1 MVEFGWTQQ
10 NVFAECVQ
18 NMIQWFKKK
27 DIQAGWQDRV
37 FLKKK
42 KRKGKTGNPSA
53 VCLFH
58 FKNTLF
64 NRQIQVYVTPK
75 RSRLVGNVF
84 MSHQWL
90 LHRSSDQRLTFCFD
104 VWIYDLRTF
113 GECGRLAKVHC
124 SAISTSGPTLNPG
137 LADRGQKLL
146 LSTVVDLLLSV
157 CSSQI

>member
-1 MVEFGWTQQ
+1 MINVFILRSTALKPLLNPYKRCLLPVTEVLNQSLFTSTAKECLLHQNNTLRQWVSCTMVESGWTQQ

-42 KRKGKTGNPSA
+42 KKGKTGNPSA

-84 MSHQWL
+84 MSHQ
-90 LHRSSDQRLTFCFD
+90 SDFYIAAL
-104 VWIYDLRTF
+104 
-113 GECGRLAKVHC
+113 
-124 SAISTSGPTLNPG
+124 IS
-137 LADRGQKLL
+137 D
-146 LSTVVDLLLSV
+146 
-157 CSSQI
+157 